1 MQGSGIDQGL
11 VWQELQKTKN
21 KKGGYDQDSPISCSI
36 RLQINKANVG

>member
-11 VWQELQKTKN
+11 AWQELQKTKE
-21 KKGGYDQDSPISCSI
+21 GGYDQESPISCSF